1 MLGVNRGFKPVGP
14 SVPLA
19 RASFPTA
26 NRARVHPKAKRPLN
40 RKFQTSMTLTSQY
53 FNRFIGSGKGIVTS
67 PTKQLPRQ
75 HRWFRPFHPHSQQ
88 MRNWGI
94 VSIVSIVF
102 TAIVTPFETAFMTTS
117 LDSWLFY
124 VNRCVDLCFFADAVL
139 QFFLMYYDD
148 ANSIWVADPRKI
160 ARKYLLG
167 WFGLDMLSIL
177 PFDVVGL
184 ALANTTVKQL
194 RFTRVLRLL
203 RLMKIIKVLRR
214 ATSIRLWESK
224 MVVNYA
230 TVSLVKFCLIVLMTS
245 HWMACIFR
253 MVVDIEDYIDSHGVK
268 MNWMTEHNMGGAP
281 IAVSGMGI
289 QYMSALYWSS
299 MTLTTIGYGDLVPTT
314 PGERALAIMCM
325 LIGGGTYAYVVGSVC
340 QILNSMDASTTE
352 FHQTIDTLNEYCRHN
367 KLPAELSSR
376 LREYFHSSR
385 TLLRER
391 QHHNLLLTMSPGLR
405 GEVALYNN
413 QWIANIDFFN
423 CSSAFERS
431 QFITAVAL
439 LLRHECFPPNEYVI
453 REGEYNTK
461 MYLIQRGIAT
471 KGKVMYSG
479 GSFFGEDIILTLR
492 QRRAAVR
499 AFSYLH
505 VQVLSKFELEELIY
519 SGLYPEIQRNIRR
532 QVLKA
537 AFKNNFVK
545 LSQDTIR
552 RRSTESPDALKQS
565 LMVNLLSIEPVYDNL
580 RRQNNDRRLSNGPQS
595 PQSHPKYPLH
605 RAGSKTEP
613 TMTDDDTVDTI
624 IDSVSTL
631 MDANIAHHD
640 KHLIS
645 KLDEILARITRLEK
659 YVTPNV
665 IYPNSAPAHQ
675 VHERSDSAVLLQAV
689 QELERGETRSLV
701 KTASFK
707 RRTSCGT

>member
-1 MLGVNRGFKPVGP
+1 
-14 SVPLA
+14 
-19 RASFPTA
+19 
-26 NRARVHPKAKRPLN
+26 
-40 RKFQTSMTLTSQY
+40 
-53 FNRFIGSGKGIVTS
+53 
-67 PTKQLPRQ
+67 
-75 HRWFRPFHPHSQQ
+75 
-88 MRNWGI
+88 
-94 VSIVSIVF
+94 
-102 TAIVTPFETAFMTTS
+102 
-117 LDSWLFY
+117 
-124 VNRCVDLCFFADAVL
+124 
-139 QFFLMYYDD
+139 
-148 ANSIWVADPRKI
+148 
-160 ARKYLLG
+160 
-167 WFGLDMLSIL
+167 
-177 PFDVVGL
+177 
-184 ALANTTVKQL
+184 
-194 RFTRVLRLL
+194 
-203 RLMKIIKVLRR
+203 
-214 ATSIRLWESK
+214 

-253 MVVDIEDYIDSHGVK
+253 MVVDIEDYFDSHGVK

-281 IAVSGMGI
+281 IAASGMGI

-376 LREYFHSSR
+376 IFSLVKNAPER
-385 TLLRER
+385 TPAS
-391 QHHNLLLTMSPGLR
+391 QPPPDH
-405 GEVALYNN
+405 VAG
-413 QWIANIDFFN
+413 
-423 CSSAFERS
+423 SAFERS

-461 MYLIQRGIAT
+461 MYLVQRGIAT

-552 RRSTESPDALKQS
+552 RRSTQSPDALKQS
-565 LMVNLLSIEPVYDNL
+565 LMVKFLSMEPLDDTL
-580 RRQNNDRRLSNGPQS
+580 HRQNNDRRLSNGPQS
-595 PQSHPKYPLH
+595 PQSHPKYPLY
-605 RAGSKTEP
+605 RAASKTEP
-613 TMTDDDTVDTI
+613 TKTEDDTVDTI

-665 IYPNSAPAHQ
+665 IYPTSAPAHQ
-675 VHERSDSAVLLQAV
+675 AHERSDSAVLLQAV
-689 QELERGETRSLV
+689 QELERGEARSLA